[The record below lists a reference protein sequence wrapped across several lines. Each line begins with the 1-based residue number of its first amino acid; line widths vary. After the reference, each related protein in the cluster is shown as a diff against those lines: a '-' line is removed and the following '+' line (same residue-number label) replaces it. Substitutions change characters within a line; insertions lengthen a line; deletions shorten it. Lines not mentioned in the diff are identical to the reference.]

1 MRLPLCL
8 CFCKELLARKPQ
20 GCDECGKEAHTKY
33 ENDALR
39 TGWLHRHGC
48 TLQRRERRSLL
59 LELGAHGFKLCAHG
73 AVGVELQLHLV
84 LQFVTLREERLQHN
98 VLVGIAV
105 GAVYLCAVFVLLLR
119 LYGELL
125 VVLNVYARLVGAIA
139 RDEVLKMHTHRVCHR
154 SADKRV
160 LVFYLYGY
168 YLSFLVYIAIDIAF
182 YFLKQF

>member
-33 ENDALR
+33 EDDALR

-48 TLQRRERRSLL
+48 TLQRCERRSFLL
-59 LELGAHGFKLCAHG
+59 KLGAHGFKLCAHS

-84 LQFVTLREERLQHN
+84 LQFIALREKRLQHH

-125 VVLNVYARLVGAIA
+125 VVFNIYASLVGAIA
-139 RDEVLKMHTHRVCHR
+139 CDEVLKMHTNRVGHC
-154 SADKRV
+154 SADKWV
-160 LVFYLYGY
+160 LCFYLYRN
-168 YLSFLVYIAIDIAF
+168 
-182 YFLKQF
+182 